1 MLIRFTVANFMSFK
15 EKTEFN
21 FLTAEE
27 VTAHP
32 NHVFKAENG
41 LELTRFAALY
51 GANGSGKSNLV
62 KAMQVFQ
69 TYITTLNGRDNRTYY
84 RFAEGYDRR
93 FTNFEIECFLDNRFW
108 IYGINTI
115 YGAIAEEWLLETFP
129 FEEKVDSVIFR
140 RYGVAHAEWGN
151 DYQEIAEKYESMV
164 FIESRPTLL
173 EHLSKGRIDM
183 GLKNS
188 IFQFISNWVFIF
200 PNIHPLLR
208 IPDLQHSFN
217 LKVWIENLLSL
228 ASIKRLAVVET
239 YPLAVFRLEAEY
251 EINKLKSTLT
261 EGEGRF
267 LDELP
272 YPTAIYAQKVNGEI
286 LLKRLVTVH
295 QPEGQDQEFEFEL
308 YQESDGTRRILELA
322 METYGLVDAEANNPV
337 PRLLIIDEIENSLHV
352 HLIRHMLYALSRS
365 TELKGQLLFTT
376 HDTHL
381 LDPRLFRPDEIW
393 FAKKNGAEATELYP
407 MSDIKLYEGEDWEI
421 SYLAGRFGGIPNPI
435 AFI

>member
-1 MLIRFTVANFMSFK
+1 MSFK

-27 VTAHP
+27 VKTHD

-41 LELTRFAALY
+41 LELTRFAAMY

-62 KAMQVFQ
+62 KAMQVFKDIVNESFAPS
-69 TYITTLNGRDNRTYY
+69 YLNNIYSDLVY
-84 RFAEGYDRR
+84 FKLAEGYDKKAT
-93 FTNFEIECFLDNRFW
+93 FFEIECFLKGSFW
-108 IYGINTI
+108 IFGFEVMYQTI
-115 YGAIAEEWLLETFP
+115 IQEWLYETFP
-129 FEEKVDSVIFR
+129 FDESQDRMIYKRHEKDIQWGEGIGIDLPGPLINTHIGHFVSR
-140 RYGVAHAEWGN
+140 AEQTPKPPIKEGAAW
-151 DYQEIAEKYESMV
+151 DTYYLFEPIAN
-164 FIESRPTLL
+164 FIRNWVVVYPETSP
-173 EHLSKGRIDM
+173 H
-183 GLKNS
+183 
-188 IFQFISNWVFIF
+188 FISFNMDRNSGMKKWV
-200 PNIHPLLR
+200 HQLLT
-208 IPDLQHSFN
+208 ISG
-217 LKVWIENLLSL
+217 
-228 ASIKRLAVVET
+228 IKRLEVKET
-239 YPLAVFRLEAEY
+239 QPMELFALKWKEEIERLNH
-251 EINKLKSTLT
+251 I
-261 EGEGRF
+261 
-267 LDELP
+267 LDEG
-272 YPTAIYAQKVNGEI
+272 TAVELLEMPVPAYAQKVNGEI
-286 LLKRLVTVH
+286 KLKRLVTVH
-295 QPEGQDQEFEFEL
+295 QPEGQDEKAFEL
-308 YQESDGTRRILELA
+308 YQESDGTKRILELA
-322 METYGLVDAEANNPV
+322 METYNLVDAEANNHV